1 MFWETLTLGDG
12 TVIDGGILT
21 FPQYLIVSA
30 SLLLI
35 RGTKESASINN
46 V

>member
-1 MFWETLTLGDG
+1 MFPWETLTLGDG

-21 FPQYLIVSA
+21 SRSLIVSA
-30 SLLLI
+30 LSLLLE
-35 RGTKESASINN
+35 GTKESASINN